1 MDVFQCSEAEV
12 HELDCAVDV
21 LLDHDLSEVELR
33 HSLANSDN
41 GKQRSRCDVGVAHF
55 VFAFSLELS
64 FLNVSSDDVVV
75 QIGRNRWQKS
85 LSNTECV

>member
-1 MDVFQCSEAEV
+1 MDIFQCSEAEV
-12 HELDCAVDV
+12 HELDCAVNV
-21 LLDHDLSEVELR
+21 LLVYNISEVELR

-55 VFAFSLELS
+55 VFAFFLELS

-75 QIGRNRWQKS
+75 QIGRNRWLEA
-85 LSNTECV
+85 LSVCDV

>member
-12 HELDCAVDV
+12 HEFDCAVNV
-21 LLDHDLSEVELR
+21 LLVHNVSEVELC

-41 GKQRSRCDVGVAHF
+41 GKQRSWCDVGVAHF
-55 VFAFSLELS
+55 FFAFSLELS

-75 QIGRNRWQKS
+75 QLCWNRWIES
-85 LSNTECV
+85 LSVCNV